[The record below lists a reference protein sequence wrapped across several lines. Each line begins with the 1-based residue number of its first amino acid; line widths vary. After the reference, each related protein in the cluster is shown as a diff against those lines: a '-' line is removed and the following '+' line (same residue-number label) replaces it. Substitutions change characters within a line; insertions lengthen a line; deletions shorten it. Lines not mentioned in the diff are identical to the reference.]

1 MEATNHQKLPG
12 RPSPSTLPA
21 RSRQGGR
28 RTTTKAR
35 RWDEEISYL
44 ATETVTED
52 PMLPCWGSRLPI
64 VSLLAAS
71 GAQNLLPHIFSVL
84 SRRVIRTRAGCV
96 SVCSSARACGEG
108 PRNQQA

>member
-1 MEATNHQKLPG
+1 MEATNHQKWPG

-35 RWDEEISYL
+35 RLDEEISYL

-71 GAQNLLPHIFSVL
+71 GAQNLHPQTL
-84 SRRVIRTRAGCV
+84 SGFDRRVIRTRAGCV
-96 SVCSSARACGEG
+96 DDSSSARACGEG
-108 PRNQQA
+108 PRNHQA